1 MSGKI
6 YIASMNMRGRWADPI
21 CDNPI
26 KINVTSSQAKAS
38 KNRVAFSPMQE
49 IHHL

>member
-6 YIASMNMRGRWADPI
+6 YIASMNMRGKWAEPI

-26 KINVTSSQAKAS
+26 KINVTSSQAVS
-38 KNRVAFSPMQE
+38 YT
-49 IHHL
+49 HLTLPTTPYV